1 MEMNAEAY
9 AGKVGIIVALEGVE
23 MVGAHLCAAVAAPQI
38 VFKQYRHFLHHRV
51 AVLVAGGGYLKCC
64 DEVFFS
70 VGTHF
75 ADWKLGAGDDDG
87 LVQVLEHKTQRGGGV
102 CHRVGAVKHHKAVV
116 AGIVLLDALCNFNP
130 VRRIHV

>member
-51 AVLVAGGGYLKCC
+51 A
-64 DEVFFS
+64 

-116 AGIVLLDALCNFNP
+116 AGIVLLDALCDFNP